1 MTDAADK
8 TALEDT
14 PAGGALIP
22 AQDGAAAGRAASG
35 DSPDAAPASG
45 AGQDGAGRS
54 AGFGRLTRPLTRT
67 LFWTASLMAL
77 VAAAV
82 AIVAGAGAG
91 WQGVVLLSGIAA
103 CALLLM
109 YALAAGEAAG
119 RALGEGAQSP
129 APGSMALAALEALG
143 DPVLVTG
150 ANGRPVWAS
159 SAYRDLASAGLA
171 GAGRSGAPAPERL
184 FTGAASGAVYR
195 LTRAADSGRRA
206 RETLGPLCLQGEGAA
221 VYVADVGPMPEGGAL
236 WRFQIARDEDG
247 SAVAAAPD
255 WAEHAPVGLFLAD
268 AEGRVLAANATLRGW
283 IGAKPDQ
290 ALKLGDFLAGDA
302 AAVFARSRG
311 AEGAVRLDARMVA
324 REGVESP
331 VVLSVEWGDE
341 RPARARC
348 VVYGLSATGAPPGLA
363 QIAQQSGAKAGRTF
377 DDMFASAPFGV
388 ARLDAADPLA
398 AMVED
403 ANPALLQLT
412 GAAAVPG
419 AAFAALFDP
428 DSGIEAAF
436 DRALT
441 GSSEPGE
448 ARLAG
453 KDGKPVHVYL
463 APARGG
469 KRAAYIVDISAWKAL
484 ENQVAQAGKMQAVGQ
499 LASGVAHDFNNMLTA
514 IRLNVGEL
522 LNRHPVG
529 DPSYQDLQQI
539 NSTVTRQA
547 GLVRKLLAFSRKQT
561 FRLTVFDISDVL
573 SDCSVMLGQILEET
587 VRLEIR
593 HGRDLPLIR
602 ADRNQIDNILVNLA
616 TNARD
621 AMKGQGGGVLT
632 ITTEAVDA
640 ETVRKAG
647 APNPKDGDWA
657 LIRVAD
663 TGCGMDAA
671 TQRKIFE
678 PFFTTKATGE
688 GTGLGLATVY
698 GVVKQSGGFLFVDSA
713 PGKGSAFS
721 IYLPGHAPTAEET
734 AEIEAETMAKTAEP
748 TPSDLAGHG
757 RILLVED
764 EDAVR
769 KIAAKTLVR
778 RGYEVVEACDG
789 EEALE
794 ILEENPESFD
804 LLISDVV
811 MPGLDG
817 PSLLKAGRKYLGAAR
832 IVFISGYAEEEFSD
846 TLSSDLEISFLP
858 KPFDIQQ
865 LAERVK
871 EELAAARG

>member
-1 MTDAADK
+1 MTDAPDK
-8 TALEDT
+8 TAPE
-14 PAGGALIP
+14 
-22 AQDGAAAGRAASG
+22 AAPG
-35 DSPDAAPASG
+35 DAPDLATAPEAVAAPAR
-45 AGQDGAGRS
+45 AGSSPGAGR
-54 AGFGRLTRPLTRT
+54 LVKPLTRA
-67 LFWTASLMAL
+67 LFWSASLLAL
-77 VAAAV
+77 IAAAV
-82 AIVAGAGAG
+82 AIIFGAGAG

-119 RALGEGAQSP
+119 RALGEGPRAGPASGLAQS
-129 APGSMALAALEALG
+129 ALDALS
-143 DPVLVTG
+143 DPVLITSER
-150 ANGRPVWAS
+150 GRVVWANR
-159 SAYRDLASAGLA
+159 AYQDLSRAGLGRA
-171 GAGRSGAPAPERL
+171 GAAAPERL

-195 LTRAADSGRRA
+195 LTRAADAGDPA
-206 RETLGPLCLQGEGAA
+206 RETLGPLTLEGEGAS
-221 VYVADVGPMPEGGAL
+221 VYVGEVSPMPGGGAL
-236 WRFQIARDEDG
+236 WRFHIAREEDG
-247 SAVAAAPD
+247 SAADAAPD

-283 IGAKPDQ
+283 IDARPGQ
-290 ALKLGDFLAGDA
+290 ALKLTDFLAGDA

-311 AEGAVRLDARMVA
+311 DEGVVRLDARMVA

-331 VVLSVEWGDE
+331 VVVCVEWGDE
-341 RPARARC
+341 RPARARG
-348 VVYGLSATGAPPGLA
+348 VVYGLSAAGAPPGLA
-363 QIAQQSGAKAGRTF
+363 QIARQSGAKAGRTF

-388 ARLDAADPLA
+388 ARLDAADPLS

-403 ANPALLQLT
+403 ANLALVHLSG
-412 GAAAVPG
+412 GAAIPG
-419 AAFAALFDP
+419 ARFADLFDAE
-428 DSGIEAAF
+428 SGLSAAF
-436 DRALT
+436 DRALA
-441 GSSEPGE
+441 GSGEPGE

-453 KDGKPVHVYL
+453 EDGKPVHVFL

-484 ENQVAQAGKMQAVGQ
+484 ETQVAQAGKMQAVGQ

-514 IRLNVGEL
+514 IRLSVGEL

-561 FRLTVFDISDVL
+561 FRMTVFDISDVL
-573 SDCSVMLGQILEET
+573 SDCSVMLGQILVET
-587 VRLEIR
+587 VKLEIR
-593 HGRDLPLIR
+593 HGRELPLIR

-632 ITTEAVDA
+632 ITTEMVDVDA
-640 ETVRKAG
+640 VRKAG
-647 APNPKDGDWA
+647 APNPVDGRWA
-657 LIRVAD
+657 AIHVAD
-663 TGCGMDAA
+663 TGCGMDEA
-671 TQRKIFE
+671 TRRKIFE
-678 PFFTTKATGE
+678 PFFTTKETGE

-698 GVVKQSGGFLFVDSA
+698 GVVKQSGGFLFVDSE
-713 PGKGSAFS
+713 PGQGTTFS
-721 IYLPGHAPTAEET
+721 IYLPGHVPNAEET
-734 AEIEAETMAKTAEP
+734 AEIEAEFKAKTTEP
-748 TPSDLAGHG
+748 KPSDLAGHG

-769 KIAAKTLVR
+769 QIAAKTLVR

-832 IVFISGYAEEEFSD
+832 IVFISGYAQEEFSD
-846 TLSSDLEISFLP
+846 TLSSDLDISFLP